1 MTTPRLP
8 FKKTVSELAGI
19 VGGQA
24 EGDPAYLLTGVA
36 GLHEAGAQDVSFFGN
51 PRYSEAA
58 VNSGAGCLLLPENG
72 RALKVRSPNRIFVD
86 DPQRAFGRILDLI
99 DEARPKPAA
108 GVSPR
113 AWVHPRARV
122 AADASVGDFAVVEEG
137 ALVEEGAS
145 VGAQC
150 YVGRNARVGKDSR
163 LYPGVVLR
171 EDCLVGARAV
181 VHSGAVIGADGF
193 GFSTDKKTGRHR
205 KIPQLGNV
213 VVEDDVEIGAN
224 VTIDRATI
232 GSTVIGA
239 GTKIDNLV
247 QIGHNVKTGRDCLL
261 VAQSGVSGSSHLGS
275 RVILAGQAG
284 IAGHLKL
291 GDGVIV
297 MAQSGVMS
305 DVEKGNAVFGSPARP
320 RMEAMKLQA
329 LYGRLPEL
337 FDALKALKE
346 KLGFPPSMK

>member
-1 MTTPRLP
+1 MTTPRPP
-8 FKKTVSELAGI
+8 FQKTVSELARL
-19 VGGQA
+19 VGGKA
-24 EGDPAYLLTGVA
+24 EGDLSYVLTGVA
-36 GLHEAGAQDVSFFGN
+36 ALQEAGARDVSFFGN
-51 PRYSEAA
+51 PKYAEAA
-58 VNSGAGCLLLPENG
+58 ANSGAGCLLLPENG
-72 RALKVRSPNRIFVD
+72 RPLKVRSSNLIYVD

-108 GVSPR
+108 GVGPR
-113 AWVHPRARV
+113 ASVHPAARV
-122 AADASVGDFAVVEEG
+122 DAKASVGDFAVVEEG
-137 ALVEEGAS
+137 ASVEGGA
-145 VGAQC
+145 VIGAQC
-150 YVGRNARVGKDSR
+150 YVGPGARVGRDSR
-163 LYPGVVLR
+163 LYPGVVLYH
-171 EDCLVGARAV
+171 DCLVGERV
-181 VHSGAVIGADGF
+181 VIHAGTVIGADGF

-205 KIPQLGNV
+205 KIPQIGNV
-213 VVEDDVEIGAN
+213 VIEDDVEIGAN

-261 VAQSGVSGSSHLGS
+261 VAQSGVSGSSHLGA

-284 IAGHLKL
+284 VAGHLKL

-297 MAQSGVMS
+297 MAQSGVMN
-305 DVEKGNAVFGSPARP
+305 DVDKGRAIFGSPARP

-337 FDALKALKE
+337 FDALKALRE
-346 KLGFPPSMK
+346 KLGLKGS